1 MSIPAECVIVIHRI
15 HMSIDRMLS
24 GSIGLVLLAILHLC
38 GASVEAEA
46 IEADSI
52 RAERPSFSMTPT

>member
-1 MSIPAECVIVIHRI
+1 
-15 HMSIDRMLS
+15 MSIDRMLS
-24 GSIGLVLLAILHLC
+24 GTIGLVLLAILHLC